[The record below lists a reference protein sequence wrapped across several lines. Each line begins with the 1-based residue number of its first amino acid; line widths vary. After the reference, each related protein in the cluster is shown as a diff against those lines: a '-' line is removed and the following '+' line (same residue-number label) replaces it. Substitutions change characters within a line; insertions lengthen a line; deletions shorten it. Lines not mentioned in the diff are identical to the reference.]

1 MAAQAGTVDVTITW
15 AWITNADVAVEG
27 ESFTYTGSPIAPAV
41 SVTLKGPQLRK
52 DREYTIAYTNPTT
65 VVTATVTVTGIG
77 NYTGT
82 STRTFVISKAAAPE
96 ISWPTASAI
105 TYGEKV
111 SDSRL
116 SGGSTQYGTFAWSDT
131 VKDTTPTVGTSPYKV
146 VFTPSEATKNNY
158 ETITTTEKNVSLT
171 VNAKSLNGA
180 SVTVSGSYT

>member
-1 MAAQAGTVDVTITW
+1 MAAQAETVQVYIRQ
-15 AWITNADVAVEG
+15 AAIARADVAVAG
-27 ESFTYTGSPIAPAV
+27 ESFTYTGSPITPAV
-41 SVTLKGPQLRK
+41 SVTLKGTQLMK
-52 DREYTIAYTNPTT
+52 DRDYTIAYTNHTN
-65 VVTATVTVTGIG
+65 VGTATVTVTGIG

-146 VFTPSEATKNNY
+146 VFTPSEATK
-158 ETITTTEKNVSLT
+158 TTMKRLPQRRREFL
-171 VNAKSLNGA
+171 
-180 SVTVSGSYT
+180 